1 MNWKAAFSAT
11 TVIVTA
17 FGIAGSTTASA
28 HAEEIVVSGYGGL
41 WEKAFRT
48 CFEKPYHD
56 ATGNTVAITVGSPTQ
71 WINQIKAASG
81 RPPID
86 LLMIPSSGALE
97 AIDDGIVEKIDET
110 KVPNYKDIAPRFRDF
125 SKGMG
130 AVYVYGAMGLSYNK
144 DTVKNPPKTWK
155 EFVDGTIAGKWRA
168 SIPGLDYGSSGI
180 ASTVWMLA
188 NVSGGSVDKA
198 DAGFDDIK
206 RMKESGNLVF
216 WNNANDFLNQLGSGD
231 ADLGMYW
238 DGRSW
243 AYTDDG
249 HPNIQYVNP
258 QPGSVAAMTWVQKV
272 KGSPDTAWKLM
283 DYVLSAE
290 GQSCYGN
297 MMRYGMTNQ
306 KVTYD
311 PAVAPVISKLDE
323 VIIPPF
329 DAIAKAMPTW
339 VDRWNREIK

>member
-1 MNWKAAFSAT
+1 MDWKGTISAAAVMLAAFGGAQ
-11 TVIVTA
+11 A
-17 FGIAGSTTASA
+17 K
-28 HAEEIVVSGYGGL
+28 AEEIVVSGYGGL

-56 ATGNTVAITVGSPTQ
+56 ETGNTVAITVGSPTQ

-97 AIDDGIVEKIDET
+97 AIDNDIVEPIDEA
-110 KVPNYKDIAPRFRDF
+110 KVPNYKDIAPRFKEF

-130 AVYVYGAMGLSYNK
+130 SVYVYGAMGLSYNK
-144 DTVKNPPKTWK
+144 DVVKEPPKTWR

-188 NVSGGSVDKA
+188 NIAGGGVDNA
-198 DAGFDDIK
+198 DAGFEDIK
-206 RMKESGNLVF
+206 KMKESGNLVF

-243 AYTDDG
+243 AYTEDG
-249 HPNIQYVNP
+249 HENIQYLNP
-258 QPGSVAAMTWVQKV
+258 TPGSVAAMTWVQKV
-272 KGSPDTAWKLM
+272 KGSPETGWKLM

-290 GQSCYGN
+290 GQACYGN
-297 MMRYGMTNQ
+297 MMRYGMTNE

-311 PAVAPVISKLDE
+311 AAVEPLVSKLDE
-323 VIIPPF
+323 VVIPPF
-329 DAIAKAMPTW
+329 AEIAKKMPEW
-339 VDRWNREIK
+339 VDRWNREIQ